1 MKKKRARKARV
12 KAVAIPVELDENQPH
27 PKSVL
32 RVVGRP
38 ICFIAERLHIASDGR
53 IEKRK
58 LRYVIGGVMMICGS
72 GAAVG
77 ASHLHLPPVGHMF
90 VDLVAYAVHGC
101 GAVPFVTNVVRS
113 LELEG

>member
-1 MKKKRARKARV
+1 MKRKTARKARV
-12 KAVAIPVELDENQPH
+12 KAVAIPVVLDDNQPH
-27 PKSVL
+27 PNSVL
-32 RVVGRP
+32 RVIGRP
-38 ICFIAERLHIASDGR
+38 ICVIAERLHIASDGR

-58 LRYVIGGVMMICGS
+58 LRYVIGGIMMICGS

-77 ASHLHLPPVGHMF
+77 ASYIHLPPIGHVA
-90 VDLVAYAVHGC
+90 VDLIAYAVHGC